1 MLSNILVIIYINYVE
16 SQYSSYYNVIMNK
29 DTIQKLGL
37 KIRVER
43 QKKRISQ
50 EKLAELADLNRNF
63 IGMIER
69 GETNVTVKNLEN
81 IANALKLDI
90 KELFNFI
97 I

>member
-1 MLSNILVIIYINYVE
+1 
-16 SQYSSYYNVIMNK
+16 MNEQ
-29 DTIQKLGL
+29 TIQKLGL

-81 IANALKLDI
+81 IANALELDI

>member
-1 MLSNILVIIYINYVE
+1 MDC
-16 SQYSSYYNVIMNK
+16 QYNSYYNVVMNER
-29 DTIQKLGL
+29 TIQKLGL

-81 IANALKLDI
+81 IANALELDI

>member
-1 MLSNILVIIYINYVE
+1 
-16 SQYSSYYNVIMNK
+16 MNK
-29 DTIQKLGL
+29 DTVIKLGL

-43 QKKRISQ
+43 QKQKLSQ
-50 EKLAELADLNRNF
+50 EKLAELSELNRNF

-81 IANALKLDI
+81 IANALKLEL

>member
-1 MLSNILVIIYINYVE
+1 
-16 SQYSSYYNVIMNK
+16 MNQN
-29 DTIQKLGL
+29 TIVKLGL

-43 QKKRISQ
+43 KKQKMSQ
-50 EKLAELADLNRNF
+50 EKLAELANLNRNF

-81 IANALKLDI
+81 LANALNLPI
-90 KELFNFI
+90 QELFNFI

>member
-1 MLSNILVIIYINYVE
+1 MTNILVIIHINCVE
-16 SQYSSYYNVIMNK
+16 CQYSSYYNGIMNK
-29 DTIQKLGL
+29 NTIQKLGL

-43 QKKRISQ
+43 QKQKISQ

-63 IGMIER
+63 IGLIER

-90 KELFNFI
+90 KDLFIFVI
-97 I
+97 

>member
-1 MLSNILVIIYINYVE
+1 MNNNTII
-16 SQYSSYYNVIMNK
+16 
-29 DTIQKLGL
+29 KLGL

-43 QKKRISQ
+43 QKKKLSQ
-50 EKLAELADLNRNF
+50 EKLAELSELNRNF

-69 GETNVTVKNLEN
+69 GETNVTVKNLES
-81 IANALKLDI
+81 IANALNLEI